1 MVDQRYSLITAQSF
15 IRQAEASILGTLD
28 KRVKF
33 LALCLAQSAP
43 ALRILSAIL
52 HNPTGLK

>member
-1 MVDQRYSLITAQSF
+1 MGVRRDCALF
-15 IRQAEASILGTLD
+15 GVVLGTLD